1 MIQRPGGLEWF
12 LGQCLAFLPRT
23 RKIKERCFFLDLWKW
38 QTNGTITR
46 PSHESRIVYWFL
58 RICHGSILSILSL
71 HDLNCS
77 SFLNTKTRH
86 TCQCRVW
93 YFQHLHRCQDLC
105 VDQQLGPGIGG
116 QEPQNPELRPSQL
129 QKTSFHIN
137 FKYFWAPKKLKSIAT
152 ACLFKRFVVA
162 LRTKKIKKMT
172 LNFQNAKK
180 KWAAFPPVS

>member
-1 MIQRPGGLEWF
+1 MPRKPRLSIGSSFFRRGSDSTARWF
-12 LGQCLAFLPRT
+12 GMVFRTMLGVLTPNPQN
-23 RKIKERCFFLDLWKW
+23 KGKVFFLDLWKW

-116 QEPQNPELRPSQL
+116 QEPQNPELRPSQPQKKRHFTSISNIFGL
-129 QKTSFHIN
+129 QKN
-137 FKYFWAPKKLKSIAT
+137 
-152 ACLFKRFVVA
+152 
-162 LRTKKIKKMT
+162 
-172 LNFQNAKK
+172 
-180 KWAAFPPVS
+180 